1 MTTNLRTQ
9 TMRCKVDLDELHLAE
24 THIILQEMLEEGLI
38 KEVDL
43 GDGKVGYINNPEL
56 GDWWEE

>member
-1 MTTNLRTQ
+1 
-9 TMRCKVDLDELHLAE
+9 MRCKIDLDELHLAE

-38 KEVDL
+38 KDVDL
-43 GDGKVGYINNPEL
+43 GDGKVGYINNPDL